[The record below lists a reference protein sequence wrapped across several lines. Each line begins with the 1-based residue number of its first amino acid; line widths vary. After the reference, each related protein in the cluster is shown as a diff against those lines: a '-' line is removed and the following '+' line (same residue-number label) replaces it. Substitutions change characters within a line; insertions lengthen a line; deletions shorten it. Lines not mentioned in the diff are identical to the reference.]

1 MPARQRR
8 RAADPPALSTA
19 TPATRTRTRMVP
31 RGRSE
36 QLQRVGLKT
45 AWWHDLYHE
54 MNTISWGKFLA
65 IAVTIYLAANLL
77 FAGLY
82 LLQPGSIDQAKP
94 GDFGDAFFFSVQT
107 MATIGYGKL
116 TPNTVYAN
124 LLVTVQTVF
133 AMLLLALTTGM
144 MFARFSRP
152 TARVLFSHHAVVG
165 LYNGAPMLSFRMANE
180 RKNQILQ
187 AEVTLSVLRTE
198 KLLEGGTMRR
208 FYGMKLMRSHTP
220 IFGLT
225 FLVMHPLDEDSP
237 LTGMTRAQMAAEEL
251 ELVVLV
257 TGIDATVSQAIH
269 ARYSYSYEDLLWN
282 HRFVDIFGYTEAG
295 EPAIDMRKFHAAE
308 PLTAPRAAA
317 AGAGTD

>member
-1 MPARQRR
+1 MAAGQRHRAASPLPPLRTETPANRR
-8 RAADPPALSTA
+8 RL
-19 TPATRTRTRMVP
+19 RMVP

-36 QLQRVGLKT
+36 ELRRIGLET
-45 AWWHDLYHE
+45 GWWHDLYHA
-54 MNTISWGKFLA
+54 MNTITWGKFLA
-65 IAVTIYLAANLL
+65 ISVAVYLGANLL

-152 TARVLFSHHAVVG
+152 TARVLFSSKALIG
-165 LYNGAPMLSFRMANE
+165 AYNGAPVLMFRMANE

-187 AEVTLSVLRTE
+187 AEVSLSVLRTE
-198 KLLEGGTMRR
+198 PLLEGGTMRR
-208 FYGMKLMRSHTP
+208 FYEMKLLRSRTP
-220 IFGLT
+220 IFAMT
-225 FLVMHPLDEDSP
+225 FQVMHPLDEDSP
-237 LTGMTRAQMAAEEL
+237 IFGMTASDLAAAEVEF
-251 ELVVLV
+251 VG
-257 TGIDATVSQAIH
+257 TGHRTRRDGGPDHPRPLFLQPRRPAVEPSLRRHLRLHRGRRGRDRFSQ
-269 ARYSYSYEDLLWN
+269 
-282 HRFVDIFGYTEAG
+282 V
-295 EPAIDMRKFHAAE
+295 P
-308 PLTAPRAAA
+308 
-317 AGAGTD
+317 